1 MNFKTLKTKLPWW
14 TKIASKIVVS
24 RLPLEHEFWKS
35 LNFFEHGFM
44 EKPDY
49 AYDIFQGHFERVSE
63 EKPLQPGFV
72 SLELGPGE
80 SIHSALVSHS
90 FGGSKAYIVDVARFA
105 TEDLQ
110 SYKEMA
116 DFLRSKNL
124 AVPDIDH
131 AQSIEDVMDSSG
143 GCYLTSGIASLK
155 SIADNSVDFIWS
167 QAVLEHVKRHEFLET
182 MKELRRIVRDDG
194 VCSHRVDLRDH
205 LELSLNNLRFSE
217 KVWESDLMAN
227 SGFYTNRIQY
237 SQMLSMFEEAGFKLK
252 VTQVDKWD
260 SLPLERSNLNQQF
273 QGCSDEELCVSGFNV
288 LLTPA

>member
-1 MNFKTLKTKLPWW
+1 MNLKTLKTKLPWW

-24 RLPLEHEFWKS
+24 RLPIKAEFWKS
-35 LNFFEHGFM
+35 LKFFEQGSM

-49 AYDIFQGHFERVSE
+49 AYNIFRGHFEGVSQ
-63 EKPLQPGFV
+63 EKSLQPGFV

-80 SIHSALVSHS
+80 SIHSVLASHS
-90 FGGSKAYIVDVARFA
+90 FGGSKSYVVDAAKLA
-105 TEDLQ
+105 TEDIQ
-110 SYKEMA
+110 SYREMA

-124 AVPDIDH
+124 AVADINH
-131 AQSIEDVMDSSG
+131 AQSIEDVMDSCG

-167 QAVLEHVKRHEFLET
+167 QAVLEHVKRYEFLDT
-182 MKELRRIVRDDG
+182 MKELHRIVRDDG

-217 KVWESDLMAN
+217 KVWESDLMAD

-237 SQMLSMFEEAGFKLK
+237 SQMLSMFEEAGFRVK

-260 SLPLERSNLNQQF
+260 SLPLERSKLNQQF
-273 QGCSDEELCVSGFNV
+273 QDCSDEELRVSGFKV
-288 LLTPA
+288 LLTPV